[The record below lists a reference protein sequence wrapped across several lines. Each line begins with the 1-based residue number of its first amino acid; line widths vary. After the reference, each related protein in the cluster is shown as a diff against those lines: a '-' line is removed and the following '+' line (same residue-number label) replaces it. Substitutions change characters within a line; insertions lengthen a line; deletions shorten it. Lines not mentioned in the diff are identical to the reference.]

1 VKRVSLFDNADQ
13 ATIVS
18 FGDEWS
24 RFDQSKLDDKELHRM
39 FNMYFLLFP
48 WRLLPDKA
56 EGFDMGCG
64 SGRWA
69 KLVLPRVGFLNCID
83 PSTDAL
89 SVAKRNLSGYT
100 NVRFIEATTETVPLS
115 AGSQDF
121 GYSLGVLH
129 HLPDTQSAMDSCVKL
144 LKPGAPFLVYLY
156 YNFEN
161 RRAWFVLIWRV
172 SEQVRRA
179 ISIMPPILKNLASD
193 LIALTVYLPLAKLS
207 WLGERLRLNT
217 KHMPLHGYRDYSFYT
232 MRTDARDRFGTPI
245 EKRFTRSEITV
256 MMERSGLDNI
266 VISDSEPFWCAVGI
280 KR

>member
-144 LKPGAPFLVYLY
+144 LKPCL
-156 YNFEN
+156 
-161 RRAWFVLIWRV
+161 
-172 SEQVRRA
+172 
-179 ISIMPPILKNLASD
+179 PIL
-193 LIALTVYLPLAKLS
+193 
-207 WLGERLRLNT
+207 
-217 KHMPLHGYRDYSFYT
+217 
-232 MRTDARDRFGTPI
+232 
-245 EKRFTRSEITV
+245 
-256 MMERSGLDNI
+256 
-266 VISDSEPFWCAVGI
+266 
-280 KR
+280 